1 MKHCAKWGTET
12 KEEGRFCKKCGT
24 ALERSLSHL
33 RNGCLG
39 IYSDGGSAGAL
50 WNNEWIKNGKK

>member
-1 MKHCAKWGTET
+1 MKRYTNCGTKN
-12 KEEGRFCKKCGT
+12 KEEDRFCKKCGT

-39 IYSDGGSAGAL
+39 LQSERGEDGV
-50 WNNEWIKNGKK
+50 